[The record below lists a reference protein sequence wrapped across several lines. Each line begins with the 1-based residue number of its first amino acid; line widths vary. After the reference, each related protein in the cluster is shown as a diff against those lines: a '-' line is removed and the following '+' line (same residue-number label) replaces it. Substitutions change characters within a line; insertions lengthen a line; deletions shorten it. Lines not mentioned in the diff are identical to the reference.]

1 MTEIPFLLLAAGS
14 SSRMGQAKQLLP
26 WGNQTLI
33 EHQIHIL
40 QKTGNPVVV
49 ILGANAELI
58 VPIIEKTGVAIIF
71 NPNWETGMGS
81 SISAGIA
88 AITENFPAAEG
99 VLITLLDQPFVTA
112 DHLGKMLRNF
122 SRGKQQIVVS
132 KADSGW
138 MGVPALFDCFYFE
151 ELERLCGNEGAKT
164 VIKQYTENALP
175 LECRNILEDLDTPEK
190 YEQLLKKYLTAK

>member
-49 ILGANAELI
+49 VLGANAELI
-58 VPIIEKTGVAIIF
+58 VPIIEKIGVTIIF

-81 SISAGIA
+81 SVSAGIT
-88 AITENFPAAEG
+88 AITKNFPAAEG
-99 VLITLLDQPFVTA
+99 VFITLLDQPFVTA
-112 DHLGKMLRNF
+112 DHLGEMLRNF

-132 KADSGW
+132 KSDSGW

-151 ELERLCGNEGAKT
+151 ELARLSGKEGAKT
-164 VIKQYTENALP
+164 VIKQYTEKVIP
-175 LECRNILEDLDTPEK
+175 LECGNILEDLDTPEK